1 MNLNKVTNKI
11 KSVTN
16 RIDFDKHFNWF
27 IFKFTLIDKSTQL
40 NNNKINNL
48 HPIRP
53 RKGDVYLINFG
64 RNIGNELSDIHMG
77 IIVQSSL
84 VNNFSSTVIVIPI
97 SSSTKLYAG
106 HEKII
111 ANDIQNGKLDKLP
124 SKAKTEQIMFID
136 KSRLVHKVAEM
147 TPEFVIRLEK
157 RLLKTL
163 DIKSE

>member
-111 ANDIQNGKLDKLP
+111 AND
-124 SKAKTEQIMFID
+124 
-136 KSRLVHKVAEM
+136 RLVHKVAEM